1 MGERNVFAKND
12 VGTTVFEKK
21 KISLEI
27 HDERRITEKDS

>member
-21 KISLEI
+21 ISLEI
-27 HDERRITEKDS
+27 HDEHRIPEKDS